1 MSVSDIDPMI
11 PDITPEIH
19 KSTNIAEGALDEPR
33 KGNQLVRHMVGILA
47 GIVLALAV
55 YYLFPRELPQ
65 ALIEA
70 MAAEDGTLPDPNVL
84 ANNIAFTAAVAVLMA
99 IWWIF
104 EAIPLAATALV
115 PLVTFPLFGVADF
128 KATAAPYAS
137 DTIFLF
143 MGGFFLALAMQ
154 RWNFH
159 RRLALAI
166 VLLIGT
172 KPKRMVLGF
181 MVATG
186 LISMWVS
193 NTATAVMMLPIGISV
208 LSTIGDID
216 KEDGK
221 MSNLGTA
228 LMLGIAYAASIASL
242 STPIGTPPNTLLKG
256 YLEEQGIALN
266 FGTWMIFATPMAWL
280 FVLIAWQLLIRL
292 YKPEVEEIPGG
303 RELIHAQLKEMGPM
317 SSQEKIVM
325 MVFILGAL
333 SWIVLPTFFSD
344 YGFSDAWVAMAIALV
359 LFLLPAHLNADG
371 IPILD
376 WHTAKDIPWDVLLL
390 FGGGLSLAG
399 MFGTSG
405 LSKWIGNVAT
415 GLAGVPVVLMIAVVT
430 AIVIFLTELTSNT
443 ATAAAFLPIIG
454 AVAVGIGVDVQ
465 LLVIPVALAATCA
478 FMLPVATPPNAIA
491 YGSGYIKIGQMVKV
505 GLWLNLI
512 GIVLITVWSMWI
524 GPGILGYSA

>member
-1 MSVSDIDPMI
+1 MS
-11 PDITPEIH
+11 TPEIH
-19 KSTNIAEGALDEPR
+19 ESTNVAEGTLDEPR
-33 KGNQLVRHMVGILA
+33 KGNQLVKNLVGIVA
-47 GIVLALAV
+47 GIVLALIM
-55 YYLFPRELPQ
+55 YYVFPRELPDSLVQ
-65 ALIEA
+65 S
-70 MAAEDGTLPDPNVL
+70 MADAEGNLPDPAVL
-84 ANNIAFTAAVAVLMA
+84 ADNIAFTAAIAILMA

-115 PLVTFPLFGVADF
+115 PLVTFPLFGVATF

-186 LISMWVS
+186 LLSMWVS

-208 LSTIGDID
+208 LSTIGHLET
-216 KEDGK
+216 EDGK

-256 YLEEQGIALN
+256 YLEGEGISLN
-266 FGTWMIFATPMAWL
+266 FGTWMIFATPLAWFFL
-280 FVLIAWQLLIRL
+280 LIAWQLLIRL
-292 YKPEVEEIPGG
+292 YKPEVDEIPGG
-303 RELIHAQLKEMGPM
+303 RDLIKRQMKEMGPM
-317 SSQEKIVM
+317 SPQEKIVM
-325 MVFILGAL
+325 TIFILAAL
-333 SWIVLPTFFSD
+333 AWIVLPTFFKD
-344 YGFSDAWVAMAIALV
+344 MGFSDAWVAMAVSLL
-359 LFLLPAHLNADG
+359 LFLLPAHTHPDG
-371 IPILD
+371 IAILD

-390 FGGGLSLAG
+390 FGGGLSLAA

-415 GLAGVPVVLMIAVVT
+415 GLAGVPVILMIAVVT

-491 YGSGYIKIGQMVKV
+491 YGSGYIQIKQMVKA
-505 GLWLNLI
+505 GLWLNLL
-512 GIVLITVWSMWI
+512 GIVLITIWTMWI
-524 GPGILGYSA
+524 GPAVLGYAA